1 MFRRGGSTAPSRDN
15 PAKRAGTDKLASAR
29 GRLYPGVWMRT
40 GALVLAG
47 APLVLALVAGCAR
60 SAEERQLDS
69 MRAEIDRLQDE
80 RDRSDRSG
88 LVQEQPAT
96 PRTAPSAAASPAPAS
111 SAVAPNPGSAE
122 EGRSPAP
129 GSDGPAAQAGTG
141 DNGSDDYADPEDTT
155 PRPRIRVLGSARAT
169 GRDYEQVDEGTPSSA
184 DSPGPH
190 TLDPQAKPA
199 YDAAMSLVNA
209 KKYDA
214 ALDALAAFLVKW
226 PDHPYADHAM
236 YWRGECYFARGDYA
250 HAADQFEGVVAR
262 FPAGA
267 KVPDALLKLGISQQK
282 LGNTPKAKECFDR
295 LVRDF
300 PQSDA
305 ARRLAAMSAGGR
317 AQ

>member
-1 MFRRGGSTAPSRDN
+1 
-15 PAKRAGTDKLASAR
+15 
-29 GRLYPGVWMRT
+29 MRT

-47 APLVLALVAGCAR
+47 APLVLGLVAGCAR

-69 MRAEIDRLQDE
+69 MRADIDRLQDE
-80 RDRSDRSG
+80 RDRSDRSALG
-88 LVQEQPAT
+88 QEQPAAARIA
-96 PRTAPSAAASPAPAS
+96 PGASASPAAVPSAAAS
-111 SAVAPNPGSAE
+111 NPGSNE
-122 EGRSPAP
+122 EGRPP
-129 GSDGPAAQAGTG
+129 GSGSDAPAAQAGTD

-155 PRPRIRVLGSARAT
+155 PRPRIRVLGSPRSS
-169 GRDYEQVDEGTPSSA
+169 GRDYEQVDEGTASSA
-184 DSPGPH
+184 DSPGAH
-190 TLDPQAKPA
+190 ALDPQAKPA

-250 HAADQFEGVVAR
+250 RAADQFEGVVAR

-295 LVRDF
+295 LARDF
-300 PQSDA
+300 PQSEA
-305 ARRLAAMSAGGR
+305 ARRLAAMGAGGR